1 PDLYAGSTLLACLL
15 EVLAGFRPDA
25 TLQLDLADVVEDEE
39 DATRFPTLAPGQ
51 VPYSWLEPR
60 VAARATVR
68 GRFCAVTAAESVAAL
83 RPQFV
88 ALAHRL
94 NLHDFDAAALKDG
107 RPRALTV
114 VLPESW
120 RVRLCGYRDGSSGVL
135 VVDGALHACRAVPSL
150 VVVEAVAPVEDDGA
164 GLVGGGELVPGQDLP
179 LQRGEERFGRGVDA
193 PIGQDFAWWP
203 GFAVAGGR
211 GDRS

>member
-1 PDLYAGSTLLACLL
+1 MSEARLVVVEVDEQVWRVGFAPEPWAWSGWEWAGPDNRFGGRWDDRDGNFRTVYAGSTLLACLL

-39 DATRFPTLAPGQ
+39 DATRFPPLAPGQ
-51 VPYSWLEPR
+51 VPSSWLEPR
-60 VAARATVR
+60 VAARAAVR

-94 NLHDFDAAALKDG
+94 NLHDFDAAALKAG

-120 RVRLCGYRDGSSGVL
+120 RVRLCGYR
-135 VVDGALHACRAVPSL
+135 
-150 VVVEAVAPVEDDGA
+150 
-164 GLVGGGELVPGQDLP
+164 
-179 LQRGEERFGRGVDA
+179 
-193 PIGQDFAWWP
+193 
-203 GFAVAGGR
+203 
-211 GDRS
+211 